1 MRCTVWMWFMVCVG
15 CGTRV
20 FALIHNSPACTP
32 TYTLTRSRVHFTT
45 WQVNEGQVDTMIENQ
60 IEAEQA
66 EQDVA
71 ADTTTVDTET
81 EVETEAEVDTV
92 DSEKL
97 INQINKM
104 IDVQACLVPIY
115 LFLGAVIMYVCRH
128 PPTAFSILQKYTVH
142 KPLLVPL
149 TPNQPPTSPPPLGS
163 RRARASK
170 LRPAMS
176 PRPPATFSTAG
187 RS

>member
-1 MRCTVWMWFMVCVG
+1 MCVRCTVWVW
-15 CGTRV
+15 

-32 TYTLTRSRVHFTT
+32 TCTLTRPRVHFTT

-81 EVETEAEVDTV
+81 EVDTV

-104 IDVQACLVPIY
+104 IDYDACLVPIY
-115 LFLGAVIMYVCRH
+115 LLFGAVIMYVCRH
-128 PPTAFSILQKYTVH
+128 PPTH
-142 KPLLVPL
+142 
-149 TPNQPPTSPPPLGS
+149 PPPS
-163 RRARASK
+163 VFYKSIQYTN
-170 LRPAMS
+170 PCS
-176 PRPPATFSTAG
+176 YP
-187 RS
+187 